1 MLILVTLA
9 LTLNTIYMK
18 LAEALSRR
26 SALEEKI
33 DELKTR
39 LGNNVK
45 VQEGDT
51 PFEDPCELIKELDR
65 VLEEFH
71 RIVFRINLTNTRS
84 VFEGRTLTDMLAER
98 DMLKKKTRI
107 LSDTISLLT
116 DRGNRYSRNEIKY
129 VATVDP
135 SELRKIYDATSS
147 QLRRLDLRIQAI
159 GWEADLVEP

>member
-1 MLILVTLA
+1 MNYA
-9 LTLNTIYMK
+9 LTLNTVYYMK

-71 RIVFRINLTNTRS
+71 RIVFRINLTNTRT

-135 SELRKIYDATSS
+135 AELRKIYDATSS

>member
-1 MLILVTLA
+1 MTLA

-51 PFEDPCELIKELDR
+51 PFENPCELIKELDR

-71 RIVFRINLTNTRS
+71 RIVFRINLTNTRT

-135 SELRKIYDATSS
+135 AELRKIYDATSS

-159 GWEADLVEP
+159 GWEADLVES

>member
-1 MLILVTLA
+1 MNYA
-9 LTLNTIYMK
+9 LTLNTVYYMK

-65 VLEEFH
+65 VLGEFH
-71 RIVFRINLTNTRS
+71 RIVFRINLTNTRT

-135 SELRKIYDATSS
+135 AELRKIYDATSS
-147 QLRRLDLRIQAI
+147 QLRKLDLRIQAI